1 MGLKT
6 MQAVSQVQAAGG
18 QQGVKMIMVSSG
30 QMAYTTTKPITLST
44 MQTAATSS
52 KTVTLAQGVKP
63 VTIQMAQAAA
73 ANQGKTLTLVQ
84 APATATTSAAAA
96 VVATGDA
103 TTVAPVSSD
112 ADLAQLAAEAGLLE
126 GGEAVRAV
134 GEEAGQVDGNVGQP
148 PQEQQQLLMG
158 GPQQSMFFSQVDGDP
173 GDGDE
178 QQGGEE
184 TKRDALAEAMEAV
197 TGVEAAA
204 VAAPAE
210 EQPAAAAVIS
220 KGDEEAEMDGASA
233 LAALASAVVES
244 DEAALAAVNKDSDA
258 AATVTAVAVAAPLTT
273 AAAAADSELHTE
285 KIIKTEGV
293 PAAAAAADDSSLNG
307 AAEMSAEERKRDGGQ
322 WFDVGI
328 IKGTTCTVSSFYLPQ
343 VPGSGED
350 VDVEGD
356 DSVLKKVDLQPGT
369 AYKFRVAGI
378 NTCGRGPWSEVSA
391 FKTCM
396 PGFPGA
402 PSAIKISKSA
412 DGAHLSWE
420 PPSLSTGDIVEY
432 SVYLAVKSAATNS
445 AAAAATPNSKTV
457 GSSPNQLAFVR
468 VFCGGQAQC
477 IVPGSSLAA
486 AHIDTSTK
494 PAIIFRI
501 AARND
506 KGYGPATQVRW
517 LQDNTSPALA
527 SRTPIGAGGAP
538 GGVKRSADSSPQVTK
553 ITKN

>member
-30 QMAYTTTKPITLST
+30 QMAHTTTKPITLST

-84 APATATTSAAAA
+84 APATATTSAAA

-148 PQEQQQLLMG
+148 PQEQQLLMG
-158 GPQQSMFFSQVDGDP
+158 GQQQSMFFSQVDGDP

-210 EQPAAAAVIS
+210 
-220 KGDEEAEMDGASA
+220 
-233 LAALASAVVES
+233 
-244 DEAALAAVNKDSDA
+244 
-258 AATVTAVAVAAPLTT
+258 
-273 AAAAADSELHTE
+273 
-285 KIIKTEGV
+285 
-293 PAAAAAADDSSLNG
+293 
-307 AAEMSAEERKRDGGQ
+307 
-322 WFDVGI
+322 
-328 IKGTTCTVSSFYLPQ
+328 
-343 VPGSGED
+343 
-350 VDVEGD
+350 
-356 DSVLKKVDLQPGT
+356 
-369 AYKFRVAGI
+369 
-378 NTCGRGPWSEVSA
+378 
-391 FKTCM
+391 
-396 PGFPGA
+396 
-402 PSAIKISKSA
+402 
-412 DGAHLSWE
+412 
-420 PPSLSTGDIVEY
+420 
-432 SVYLAVKSAATNS
+432 
-445 AAAAATPNSKTV
+445 
-457 GSSPNQLAFVR
+457 
-468 VFCGGQAQC
+468 
-477 IVPGSSLAA
+477 
-486 AHIDTSTK
+486 
-494 PAIIFRI
+494 
-501 AARND
+501 
-506 KGYGPATQVRW
+506 
-517 LQDNTSPALA
+517 
-527 SRTPIGAGGAP
+527 
-538 GGVKRSADSSPQVTK
+538 
-553 ITKN
+553 